1 MSVDPVITTT
11 IRIDPPSDSMLI
23 ISGIKL
29 RINGQPMEL
38 TERMIEYADMY
49 ERDGYIWQTGM
60 NKPRFYLK
68 VAGLLGNIARTKAP
82 IELEFKAS
90 LSDEFGD
97 PRLVTN
103 KKIDDHVNSAE

>member
-1 MSVDPVITTT
+1 
-11 IRIDPPSDSMLI
+11 MLI

-38 TERMIEYADMY
+38 TERMIEYANMY

-60 NKPRFYLK
+60 NKPSFYLK

-82 IELEFKAS
+82 IELEFKAF
-90 LSDEFGD
+90 LFDEFGKAW
-97 PRLVTN
+97 LVTN